1 MSNTINNIDSSQ
13 NNNTKDDKPYIV
25 INKKASDSVSKN
37 TTLLGITIGVII
49 YSIYILVS
57 RHIANDGRALVKI
70 KNNFILLRGNIY
82 NRTHYLS
89 SSHVD
94 EGNTYIHKDI
104 LLIKDYKVDKL
115 DKGLT
120 HNDACSLLLY
130 KNHITSLDELHL
142 ADQKIQRDFI
152 TLGCSTK
159 ESLKNLKNLNVLN
172 VLNPKNKNNTNNV
185 ISNDFINKILP
196 IEKIQIIKPTLIDDH
211 GHEYSVRC
219 KEMRESYHVEPG
231 SSWGS
236 LPDDLQKQWS
246 NLKCVSNLYS

>member
-1 MSNTINNIDSSQ
+1 MTSTIKNIDSSQ
-13 NNNTKDDKPYIV
+13 NNNINNNIDDKQNIV
-25 INKKASDSVSKN
+25 NNKKETEGVSKN

-70 KNNFILLRGNIY
+70 KNNLIHLRGNIY
-82 NRTHYLS
+82 NKTHYLS

-94 EGNTYIHKDI
+94 EGSNDLHKDI
-104 LLIKDYKVDKL
+104 LLIKDYKVDKI
-115 DKGLT
+115 DKGLS
-120 HNDACSLLLY
+120 HNDACALLLY
-130 KNHITSLDELHL
+130 KNHINSLDELHS

-159 ESLKNLKNLNVLN
+159 ESLKNLKNVNVLS
-172 VLNPKNKNNTNNV
+172 PKIKENTTLEIISDKTTTLPVEEIKV
-185 ISNDFINKILP
+185 IK
-196 IEKIQIIKPTLIDDH
+196 EVIDDH

-219 KEMRESYHVEPG
+219 KEMRETYHVEPG

-246 NLKCVSNLYS
+246 NLKCVSNI

>member
-1 MSNTINNIDSSQ
+1 MSNTINNTDSSQ
-13 NNNTKDDKPYIV
+13 NNNTKDDKQSIV
-25 INKKASDSVSKN
+25 IKKKATDSVSKN

-70 KNNFILLRGNIY
+70 KNNLIHLRGNIY
-82 NRTHYLS
+82 NKTHYLS

-94 EGNTYIHKDI
+94 EGSTDLHKDI
-104 LLIKDYKVDKL
+104 LLIKDYKVDEL

-130 KNHITSLDELHL
+130 KNHISSLDELHL
-142 ADQKIQRDFI
+142 ADQKIQSDFI
-152 TLGCSTK
+152 NLGCSTK
-159 ESLKNLKNLNVLN
+159 ELLKNLKNLNALN
-172 VLNPKNKNNTNNV
+172 SKNKDNSNNE
-185 ISNDFINKILP
+185 ISNDLIKTILP
-196 IEKIQIIKPTLIDDH
+196 IEKKQIIKPNVIDDH

-219 KEMRESYHVEPG
+219 KDMRESYHVEPG

-246 NLKCVSNLYS
+246 NLKCVSNFYS